1 MTTFNRQD
9 ARQSLHSRNMV
20 DNDDITTNFTDINRR
35 LWNDKVDYHVT
46 STMYN
51 VSGFLN
57 GNDSL
62 NKIESDLLGDLSGK
76 RILHLQ
82 CHFGLDSLSLVRR
95 GAKHVTGVD
104 LSNRAIEKARELAE
118 KINQTA
124 STRFICCNIYDLPN
138 HLPSDENELFDI
150 VFTSYGVTG
159 WLPDMDQWAS
169 LISRYLKLN
178 GLFIVADFHPVVC
191 MFNESFSQITE
202 SYFNE
207 KVIISEC
214 QGTYAD
220 RQAPISNRSVEWN
233 HSFGEI
239 LQALINHGLRIDV
252 FQEFDYSPYD
262 CFLNSVKTED
272 GFYQIKGLEKK
283 IPMVYAIK
291 ATKTR

>member
-1 MTTFNRQD
+1 
-9 ARQSLHSRNMV
+9 MV
-20 DNDDITTNFTDINRR
+20 DNDGIATNFIDINRR
-35 LWNDKVDYHVT
+35 LWNDKVDYHVA

-51 VSGFLN
+51 VPDFLN
-57 GNDSL
+57 GEDSL
-62 NKIESDLLGDLSGK
+62 NKIESDLLGNIDGK

-104 LSNRAIEKARELAE
+104 LSNRAIDKARELAE

-124 STRFICCNIYDLPN
+124 STRFICCNIYDLPD
-138 HLPSDENELFDI
+138 HLSSDEEELFDI
-150 VFTSYGVTG
+150 VFTSYGAVG
-159 WLPDMDQWAS
+159 WLPDMDRWAS

-178 GLFIVADFHPVVC
+178 GLFIIAEFHPVLW
-191 MFNESFSQITE
+191 MFDQSFSLIEE

-207 KVIISEC
+207 KAIISEY

-220 RQAPISNRSVEWN
+220 RQAPICNRGVGWN
-233 HSFGEI
+233 HSFSEV